1 MGGGH
6 FLAIDA
12 FRYAEAALVTPFKYT
27 NIIWGIILG
36 FLVWD
41 DLPDLWTITGSIIV
55 VASGFYILSRETKKS
70 ETNKLAL
77 RSLS

>member
-55 VASGFYILSRETKKS
+55 VSSGFYILSRETKKKRDEQVGS
-70 ETNKLAL
+70 
-77 RSLS
+77 